1 MKPRQQAP
9 VRAIALLQAKN
20 LRRVHVHGGP
30 CVIAPAPR
38 RQRTVDRLST
48 ARHVTW
54 P

>member
-9 VRAIALLQAKN
+9 VRAIALFLAEN
-20 LRRVHVHGGP
+20 LRRVHLQGGL

-38 RQRTVDRLST
+38 RQRTVDRLPT